1 MTFFN
6 RLHFLRACFYSNL
19 TKLLR
24 NEHRDKQGETPR
36 FEQDEHAEEL
46 FCMPT
51 SLPGLPPA
59 LSSPVLWRE
68 AGSPRQSLDSLQPG
82 SLATDLNS

>member
-1 MTFFN
+1 MMVWNWMTFFN

-36 FEQDEHAEEL
+36 FEQDEHAVEL

-51 SLPGLPPA
+51 SLPGLPPCFVIA
-59 LSSPVLWRE
+59 CAMEGGCESKTVS
-68 AGSPRQSLDSLQPG
+68 
-82 SLATDLNS
+82 